1 MTRSA
6 LSVQVRQKPWNAV
19 DAAALVGFCAAS
31 VALSAAAIVRRPD
44 LVMGADFLFQDVG
57 HNLLV
62 ADRLLSGQSLYR
74 DVFYPYGPIS
84 AYIYTATAFLFG
96 NTPTTYLA
104 LLAAISGVNAC
115 LAFILVR
122 RAAGL
127 TTAILVGIG
136 LLALLP
142 IPGAIAGGFT
152 VSPHLVLERTLLLVV
167 ALCWAPIGRTRRSS
181 VLLGATLGVWQGVKF
196 GGALP
201 AGAAIVLLDTL
212 SVLALGLSQSR
223 LRAMVGSWLW
233 ILAAFVAIELGWV
246 FLAFRTGPPALALD
260 IMFPLY
266 IFRAYSV
273 VTPDIRWPL
282 WAGWRLA
289 VGQYLLPL
297 SAGAVAVVG
306 FFSWLR
312 SLRRGTHAESDGQAT
327 GGGIFVPLLFFAIS
341 TFTYFRH
348 VYHFQQFLW
357 ALVPAAAWQLHRVAS
372 MARMAALLAW
382 APGLLMVLRSAC
394 LTLPPK
400 AMVHVSLPTG
410 GSIMV
415 DPLMATRIAFLRK
428 LASEEADG
436 AAVLYVPI
444 GSGWQFAFRVPSTT
458 RHTWFFAP
466 QVVRPF
472 EEDDFLRSL
481 DQARAL
487 VTCDVPGTPE
497 KPLPVFFPLPP
508 EIAAEAYR
516 HVEPWMVGAGCRV
529 FRIRRPPS

>member
-1 MTRSA
+1 MTRGTLA
-6 LSVQVRQKPWNAV
+6 VQVRQEPWNAADV
-19 DAAALVGFCAAS
+19 VALVGFCAAS
-31 VALSAAAIVRRPD
+31 VALSAATIVRRPD
-44 LVMGADFLFQDVG
+44 LVRGADFLFQDVG

-62 ADRLLSGQSLYR
+62 ADRLLAGQSLYR
-74 DVFYPYGPIS
+74 DVFYPYGPLS
-84 AYIYTATAFLFG
+84 AYIYAATAFLFD

-104 LLAAISGVNAC
+104 LLAAISGVNTC
-115 LAFILVR
+115 LAYILVR

-127 TTAILVGIG
+127 TTAIVVSIG

-167 ALCWAPIGRTRRSS
+167 ALCWAPTSRTRRVS
-181 VLLGATLGVWQGVKF
+181 VMLGATLGVWQGVKF

-212 SVLALGLSQSR
+212 SVLALGLSKSR
-223 LRAMVGSWLW
+223 LRAMMGSWLW
-233 ILAAFVAIELGWV
+233 IFAAFVAIELVWV
-246 FLAFRTGPPALALD
+246 FLALRSDPPALALD
-260 IMFPLY
+260 TVFPLY
-266 IFRAYSV
+266 IFRVYSVV

-306 FFSWLR
+306 FFNWLR

-357 ALVPAAAWQLHRVAS
+357 ALVPAAAWQLQRVAP
-372 MARMAALLAW
+372 MARTAALLAW
-382 APGLLMVLRSAC
+382 APGLLIVLRSAC

-400 AMVHVSLPTG
+400 AMVHVSLPAG
-410 GSIMV
+410 GNIMV
-415 DPLMATRIAFLRK
+415 DPLMATRISFLRR
-428 LASEEADG
+428 LASEEAGGAPGTVRPDG
-436 AAVLYVPI
+436 L
-444 GSGWQFAFRVPSTT
+444 GLAFRVSSPEHDKAHLVLCSASRSPIRTGRLSSFT
-458 RHTWFFAP
+458 RSN
-466 QVVRPF
+466 
-472 EEDDFLRSL
+472 E
-481 DQARAL
+481 
-487 VTCDVPGTPE
+487 
-497 KPLPVFFPLPP
+497 
-508 EIAAEAYR
+508 
-516 HVEPWMVGAGCRV
+516 
-529 FRIRRPPS
+529 RIGHLRRPGHP